1 MRAKLR
7 QLLTKFVEVSQ
18 ARGWT
23 APDAR
28 LVARIEA
35 LERRLTSLEARS
47 VPPPAS
53 PAPARPVQP

>member
-7 QLLTKFVEVSQ
+7 QLVMKCIEVAQ

-28 LVARIEA
+28 LVARIED
-35 LERRLTSLEARS
+35 LERRLTALETRS
-47 VPPPAS
+47 VPQPAT
-53 PAPARPVQP
+53 PARPV